1 MNRADQLNTIL
12 TALAEIA
19 EDPHAYATTWKRK
32 TGRKVIG
39 VFPMNFP
46 SELVHAAGAL
56 PVVVQEDRAA
66 ITLGRSLLYEFYCG
80 YTRSLVDQAATQKF
94 DVYDAF
100 FLVDHCV
107 ALLGAA
113 DAMRFEIPDK
123 PIYLAQYT
131 ASMDEAWTP
140 AEIRTKVEE
149 LRSELA
155 ELCNAAVSDD
165 EIAASIAAFNRN
177 RQMLR
182 HIYSLRRSGKIAL
195 TSRQMQVL
203 IKSSMVMDV
212 DEHNE
217 QLTALIPLLEAEHA
231 APSSLVKLHLS
242 GHFCHAPRAE
252 MLDMIEQCGTVVVDD
267 DLFTGFRYI
276 STEVPIDVDPVS
288 ALTRWYFDRNT
299 NVPCS
304 TRAQTTVDWEDYL
317 TRSVYESGAEAVI
330 ILLAKFCEPHMLYY
344 PELRKALDRNKIP
357 HLLIETEHEGLA
369 LEMLRTRVEALLET
383 VRLRKLHP
391 ILA

>member
-12 TALAEIA
+12 AALGEIA

-149 LRSELA
+149 LRTKLA

-182 HIYSLRRSGKIAL
+182 NIYSLRRSGKIAL

-212 DEHNE
+212 DEHSE

-242 GHFCHAPRAE
+242 GHFCHAPRPE

-267 DLFTGFRYI
+267 DLFTGYRYI
-276 STEVPIDVDPVS
+276 STDVPADDDPVA

-317 TRSVYESGAEAVI
+317 TRSVDESGAQGVI
-330 ILLAKFCEPHMLYY
+330 ILMAKFCEPHMLYY

-383 VRLRKLHP
+383 IRLRQLHP

>member
-1 MNRADQLNTIL
+1 MNRADQMNMIL
-12 TALAEIA
+12 AALAEIA
-19 EDPHAYATTWKRK
+19 EDPRAYASGWKRR
-32 TGRKVIG
+32 TGGKVIG

-46 SELVHAAGAL
+46 SEIVHAAGAL

-80 YTRSLVDQAATQKF
+80 YTRSLVDQAATGKF

-123 PIYLAQYT
+123 PVFLAQYT

-140 AEIRTKVEE
+140 VEIRTKVEE

-155 ELCNAAVSDD
+155 GLCDASVSDD
-165 EIAASIAAFNRN
+165 EIAASISVFNHN
-177 RQMLR
+177 RQLLR
-182 HIYSLRRSGKIAL
+182 HIYTLRRSGRIAL

-212 DEHNE
+212 EEHSE
-217 QLTALIPLLEAEHA
+217 QLAALIPLLETEHA
-231 APSSLVKLHLS
+231 EPSRLVKLHLS
-242 GHFCHAPRAE
+242 GHFCHAPRPE
-252 MLDMIEQCGTVVVDD
+252 LLDMIEQCGTVVVDD
-267 DLFTGFRYI
+267 DLFTGYRYI
-276 STEVPIDVDPVS
+276 STDVPAHDDPVA
-288 ALTRWYFDRNT
+288 ALTRWYFDRNM
-299 NVPCS
+299 NVPCA

-317 TRSVYESGAEAVI
+317 AQSVQESGAQGVI

-383 VRLRKLHP
+383 IRLRKLHP